1 MKKTIIF
8 IAFFLFGWTLV
19 SGVRIEKALQYNQH
33 TLKDHYKYKKTV
45 RQIQWNKI
53 SQKLDSLLILEEIAT
68 EFGALNNYKNKNGL
82 APLVNSFKHNAY
94 KHVVDKNGSYFKGS
108 VATVILEP
116 KWIHHR
122 NYL

>member
-45 RQIQWNKI
+45 RQIQFNKI
-53 SQKLDSLLILEEIAT
+53 SHKLYSFLILE
-68 EFGALNNYKNKNGL
+68 
-82 APLVNSFKHNAY
+82 
-94 KHVVDKNGSYFKGS
+94 
-108 VATVILEP
+108 
-116 KWIHHR
+116 
-122 NYL
+122 